1 VELCAVELA
10 RYVLVSGY
18 VTGRKYSVIEEGGN
32 TERERNELTAVITRV

>member
-1 VELCAVELA
+1 MKLA

-32 TERERNELTAVITRV
+32 TERERNELTVVITRV